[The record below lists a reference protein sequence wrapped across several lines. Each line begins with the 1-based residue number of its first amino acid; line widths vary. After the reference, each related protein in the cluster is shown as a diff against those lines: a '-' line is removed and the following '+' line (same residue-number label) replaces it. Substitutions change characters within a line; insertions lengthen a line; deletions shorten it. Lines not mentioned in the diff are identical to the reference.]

1 MTPVSKAPGST
12 LLKLSCDGPLSHFA
26 FNVNLRR
33 YSMAYIME
41 KAGGR
46 ATDGENRIL
55 DIQPTHI
62 HQRVPIHMG
71 SAEDIQAGSYTRPLF
86 IST

>member
-1 MTPVSKAPGST
+1 
-12 LLKLSCDGPLSHFA
+12 
-26 FNVNLRR
+26 
-33 YSMAYIME
+33 MAYIME

-86 IST
+86 SST